1 MLYDN
6 TLDVQF
12 RKTCLLVCRLIFRF
26 RDGVV
31 TARPSVRSDP
41 PLKRG
46 AAKQERALAQ
56 ALVHEELDDGGRGCW
71 LSGRGAGAH
80 SSVLLVA
87 DAAKLANEPHGVLLT
102 RLARLGVPVADCD
115 ATALAAEVAQGA
127 AWLQA
132 GA

>member
-41 PLKRG
+41 PWKRG

-87 DAAKLANEPHGVLLT
+87 DAAKLANEPLDVFGLGQSSAMEDHVRGLWY
-102 RLARLGVPVADCD
+102 RLEA
-115 ATALAAEVAQGA
+115 
-127 AWLQA
+127 A
-132 GA
+132 GADGQRLS

>member
-1 MLYDN
+1 MSA
-6 TLDVQF
+6 
-12 RKTCLLVCRLIFRF
+12 CLPVDFPVPRRRCN
-26 RDGVV
+26 
-31 TARPSVRSDP
+31 RPSEREKRP

-87 DAAKLANEPHGVLLT
+87 DAAKLANEP
-102 RLARLGVPVADCD
+102 LGVFGLGQSSAMEDHVRGLWYRLEA
-115 ATALAAEVAQGA
+115 
-127 AWLQA
+127 A
-132 GA
+132 GADGQRLS

>member
-1 MLYDN
+1 MSA
-6 TLDVQF
+6 
-12 RKTCLLVCRLIFRF
+12 CLPVDFPVPRRRCN
-26 RDGVV
+26 
-31 TARPSVRSDP
+31 RPSEREKRP
-41 PLKRG
+41 PLKPG